1 MSFHTFRA
9 FKLAAGLFALGAIAV
24 STAAGAHPRLVLAL
38 PAANSNTAT
47 TDQLKLTFS
56 ETLVPQ
62 FSGMSILMTD
72 MPGMKMTSPMSV
84 GKVTSSVGADGKTLV
99 GTLQSPLPAGTY
111 TLGWHAVTAD
121 THRVEGSYS
130 FTVK

>member
-1 MSFHTFRA
+1 MPFRTFHPINRA
-9 FKLAAGLFALGAIAV
+9 AALFAFATIAIA
-24 STAAGAHPRLVLAL
+24 SAAGAHPRLVSAL
-38 PAANSNTAT
+38 PAANSTTAAT
-47 TDQLKLTFS
+47 NELKLTFS

-72 MPGMKMTSPMSV
+72 MPGMKMTAPMSV
-84 GKVTSSVGADGKTLV
+84 GMVASRVTADGKTLV
-99 GTLQSPLPAGTY
+99 GKLPVPLPAGTY

-130 FTVK
+130 FIVK

>member
-1 MSFHTFRA
+1 MSFRSLRHIR
-9 FKLAAGLFALGAIAV
+9 LVVAAVAIGAIVPA
-24 STAAGAHPRLVLAL
+24 TAAQAHPRLVSAS
-38 PAANSNTAT
+38 PAANTAIAST
-47 TDQLKLTFS
+47 NELKLTFS
-56 ETLVPQ
+56 EALVAQ

-72 MPGMKMTSPMSV
+72 MPGMKMTAPMSV
-84 GKVTSSVGADGKTLV
+84 GSVTSTVAADGKTLV
-99 GTLQSPLPAGTY
+99 GTLKSPLPAGTY

>member
-1 MSFHTFRA
+1 MPFRSRPPI
-9 FKLAAGLFALGAIAV
+9 KLATFALALGTLALA
-24 STAAGAHPRLVLAL
+24 TAAEAHPRLVAAS
-38 PAANSNTAT
+38 PAANSTIASTNE
-47 TDQLKLTFS
+47 LKLTFS
-56 ETLVPQ
+56 EALVAQ
-62 FSGMSILMTD
+62 FSGMNVLMTD

-84 GKVTSSVGADGKTLV
+84 GVVSSKVAADGKTLV
-99 GTLQSPLPAGTY
+99 GTLKTPLPAGTY